1 MNGEIL
7 NRETNRKEI
16 SDIIARE
23 IRKNVEFSIY
33 TPEKNDA
40 AALADLSEVVKKA
53 VDFPIETVED
63 DENDKEDDY

>member
-1 MNGEIL
+1 M
-7 NRETNRKEI
+7 
-16 SDIIARE
+16 
-23 IRKNVEFSIY
+23 EFSIY